1 MGFKNQILISL
12 SKEVKQQEDVQHENM
27 HEKATRTRPI
37 DCSATLL
44 SITSNGSGKMQEEA

>member
-37 DCSATLL
+37 DCSAPLL